1 MSMSLSLR
9 NAMFISASVL
19 TAACSSTPATTP
31 VSTTTPG
38 PAPSLTTYRG
48 LADRASTGASTSA
61 LAGVELSSNALHPV
75 SGALTHASGRTTLYD
90 NVYSVTDPNGPDANG
105 QLTNTA
111 ASFVFNLYKTD
122 PGAGP
127 TINDRFPYASYQYV
141 SVYDGGYNTTST
153 TSVNAL
159 GVYGIATKAIDI
171 PTAGTA
177 YYQGQAS
184 GSYSG
189 TAYSADLQNG
199 SSSVTAN
206 FASGKTSV
214 TMKNFT
220 AINVITGNLVPSTV
234 FDEVRLVNMAGI
246 SSIFNGGTIEFYKN
260 GAPVSASTII
270 GTIASSGQGGSF
282 YGYDSTIGAPD
293 EVGGIAYQSGNVA
306 TLKLVFLA
314 D

>member
-1 MSMSLSLR
+1 
-9 NAMFISASVL
+9 MFISASFL
-19 TAACSSTPATTP
+19 TAACSGTPATT
-31 VSTTTPG
+31 STTTPG
-38 PAPSLTTYRG
+38 QPPSLTTYRG
-48 LADRASTGASTSA
+48 LADRAATGASTST
-61 LAGVELSSNALHPV
+61 LAGVELSTNALHLV
-75 SGALTHASGRTTLYD
+75 QGTLTHASGKTDLTD
-90 NVYSVTDPNGPDANG
+90 SIYSVSDPNGPDANG
-105 QLTNTA
+105 QLTDAA

-127 TINDRFPYASYQYV
+127 TINDRFPYASYKYV
-141 SVYDGGYNTTST
+141 SVYDGGYNTTPT
-153 TSVNAL
+153 TSVDAL
-159 GVYGIATKAIDI
+159 GVYGVATAAVDI

-184 GSYSG
+184 GSHVNP
-189 TAYSADLQNG
+189 AYSADLQNG
-199 SSSVTAN
+199 TSSVTAN

-220 AINVITGNLVPSTV
+220 AINVTTGNPVPSTV
-234 FDEVRLVNMAGI
+234 FDEVRLVNMTI
-246 SSIFNGGTIEFYKN
+246 LSSTFNGGSIEFYKN
-260 GAPVSASTII
+260 GAPVSASAIF

-293 EVGGIAYQSGNVA
+293 EVGGIAYQSGNLG